1 MTITSIEVPWK
12 TLEKVMES
20 PYKSL
25 AFLAVEPC
33 LDATREV
40 LEEHDKTADQ
50 VQFLNEDEEH
60 QEFRWGGVLH

>member
-1 MTITSIEVPWK
+1 
-12 TLEKVMES
+12 MES

-40 LEEHDKTADQ
+40 LEEHDNTADQ
-50 VQFLNEDEEH
+50 VQFLKEDEEH
-60 QEFRWGGVLH
+60 QEFRRGSVLH

>member
-1 MTITSIEVPWK
+1 
-12 TLEKVMES
+12 MES

-40 LEEHDKTADQ
+40 LEEHDNTADQ
-50 VQFLNEDEEH
+50 VQFLMKMKSIKSSV
-60 QEFRWGGVLH
+60 GGVYSIDMELHLF